1 MEGWDMEKANY
12 KRGGLFM
19 LPFITLA
26 LIIAFLFKAPWIA
39 LGCIAFFGYG
49 TSIILIS
56 VGDKSQ

>member
-1 MEGWDMEKANY
+1 MEKANY